1 MTESNFSNEVLI
13 GHHVGAEIYTEESVV
28 DDVLDEFDMQP
39 LFPRGYVTI
48 TVSDV
53 AWDDSDV
60 VTIRQDVFEDLI
72 EWYCQRA
79 DSNIE
84 LEDDK

>member
-1 MTESNFSNEVLI
+1 MTEKNFTTEVLI

-28 DDVLDEFDMQP
+28 DDLLDEFDMQP

-53 AWDDSDV
+53 DWSDSDT
-60 VTIRQDVFEDLI
+60 VTIREDVFEDLI
-72 EWYCQRA
+72 VWYCQRA
-79 DSNIE
+79 DTNIE
-84 LEDDK
+84 LAD